1 MNEVYSGMFFYSQ
14 RTAKITVHN
23 FFCIILKLHFHSN
36 KAKVIWHIWQHRLA
50 VDNIFCRITSCH
62 RPAVIL
68 DLIEAEIAQFDPL
81 TLKILPQKLPEPNMK
96 WIGSP
101 AAEIFFFFFFFAFQ
115 LLQKHRPP
123 TILRSCALLSAS
135 LQLSFMLPS
144 SFSTVFFHV
153 LWFSSVSTTLRGPSQ
168 SFFRYTVAS
177 FPHCVPNLSPLHTS
191 NRCLHGILLSHVPQ
205 FFIGYLVFPVEVED
219 SS

>member
-68 DLIEAEIAQFDPL
+68 DLIEAETAPFDPP
-81 TLKILPQKLPEPNMK
+81 TQKTYPRTKYEVNTQR
-96 WIGSP
+96 IS
-101 AAEIFFFFFFFAFQ
+101 
-115 LLQKHRPP
+115 
-123 TILRSCALLSAS
+123 
-135 LQLSFMLPS
+135 
-144 SFSTVFFHV
+144 
-153 LWFSSVSTTLRGPSQ
+153 
-168 SFFRYTVAS
+168 YTS
-177 FPHCVPNLSPLHTS
+177 PHCPLSDV
-191 NRCLHGILLSHVPQ
+191 IQ
-205 FFIGYLVFPVEVED
+205 FVRYSVGRPCKMHFTLIMIRL
-219 SS
+219 